1 MRRTAA
7 VAGALVAALAGAAT
21 TARAEPVLD
30 LAQGTAP
37 AAVTDAA
44 GTLHVVWRDTSV
56 LSKPLRYCRVAAGA
70 STCSPVV
77 DIASGVGSEPHLLL
91 RPQDGVL
98 IALYVSDSDDD
109 ALDDATTMVAS
120 ADGGATW
127 GAPAI
132 VGFED
137 VESIDRAVLS
147 PDGSAVD
154 TVTSLGRRVVYQ
166 RVPLGGGVERRTVD
180 LGPKEDVLVPR
191 VTHLPDG
198 RPLVIA
204 HYADDV
210 LGERAPA
217 PGADPSDPRAWGAF
231 RQWRTLRDA
240 DASAVDSGPTG
251 TWMLATITHRTR
263 SGGLPVRIWR
273 WGARGFEDPRTIG
286 ALNQAAGQDVG
297 ESAGSNDLALD
308 SDLAGR
314 LHAAWEVAP
323 RGCRGQHC
331 IVYRRT
337 DRRGFGPP
345 IVYPIGSASGDV
357 QRRFAITANSGGSGW
372 IVWGTHSNR
381 IRAVPLVTPPLG
393 SRVGSRR
400 IGRRRV
406 TVPDFYG
413 CVPSGGTFVHRLR
426 VDGRR
431 GAQILSVRFF
441 FDAGEPARTDRRAPY
456 SLRFRLTFPPG
467 SRHVAGAIVRYRL
480 PGRQGVRSV
489 RLGRTF
495 VMC

>member
-1 MRRTAA
+1 MRRVPA
-7 VAGALVAALAGAAT
+7 VAGAFLVAALAWAA
-21 TARAEPVLD
+21 APASAEPVLD
-30 LAQGTAP
+30 LGQGTAP

-56 LSKPLRYCRVAAGA
+56 LSKPLRYCRVAAGG
-70 STCSPVV
+70 STCSPV
-77 DIASGVGSEPHLLL
+77 DIATGVGSQPHLLL

-109 ALDDATTMVAS
+109 ALDDATTIVTS
-120 ADGGATW
+120 GDGGATW

-137 VESIDRAVLS
+137 VESIDRAVLT
-147 PDGSAVD
+147 PDGAAVD
-154 TVTSLGRRVVYQ
+154 TVTSLGRRVLYQ
-166 RVPLGGGVERRTVD
+166 RVPLGGAPERRVVE

-198 RPLVIA
+198 RPVVVA
-204 HYADDV
+204 HYADDR
-210 LGERAPA
+210 LGVRVPNA
-217 PGADPSDPRAWGAF
+217 GADPNDASAWGPF
-231 RQWRTLRDA
+231 RAWRTLADA
-240 DASAVDSGPTG
+240 DASAADSGSTG
-251 TWMLATITHRTR
+251 TWLLATVIHRTR

-273 WGARGFEDPRTIG
+273 WGSRGFEDPRTIG
-286 ALNQAAGQDVG
+286 ALAQSAGQDVG
-297 ESAGSNDLALD
+297 EAAGTNDLALD
-308 SDLAGR
+308 VDLAGR

-323 RGCRGQHC
+323 RSCRGQHC

-345 IVYPIGSASGDV
+345 IVYPIGRAPGDV
-357 QRRFAITANSGGSGW
+357 QRRFGIAANSGGSGW
-372 IVWGTHSNR
+372 IVWGTQSNR
-381 IRAVPLVTPPLG
+381 IRAVALVTPPLG

-406 TVPDFYG
+406 TIPDFYG

-431 GAQILSVRFF
+431 GAQITSVRFF
-441 FDAGEPARTDRRAPY
+441 FDAGQPARTDRRAPY
-456 SLRFRLTFPPG
+456 SVRFRLTFPPG
-467 SRHVAGAIVRYRL
+467 TRHVAGAIVRYRL
-480 PGRQGVRSV
+480 PGGGGVRSS

>member
-1 MRRTAA
+1 MRCAPA
-7 VAGALVAALAGAAT
+7 IAGALVTAALACAAP
-21 TARAEPVLD
+21 TASAEPVLD
-30 LAQGTAP
+30 RGQGAAP

-44 GTLHVVWRDTSV
+44 GTLHVVWRDSSV

-70 STCSPVV
+70 STCSPV
-77 DIASGVGSEPHLLL
+77 DIATGVGSQPHLLL

-98 IALYVSDSDDD
+98 VALYVSDSDDD
-109 ALDDATTMVAS
+109 ALDDATTIVVS
-120 ADGGATW
+120 GDGGATW

-147 PDGSAVD
+147 PDGTAVD

-166 RVPLGGGVERRTVD
+166 RVPLGGGVERRTVE

-204 HYADDV
+204 HYADDR
-210 LGERAPA
+210 LGVRVPA
-217 PGADPSDPRAWGAF
+217 LGGDPNDPNAWGVF

-240 DASAVDSGPTG
+240 DASAADSGPTG
-251 TWMLATITHRTR
+251 TWLLATVTHRTR
-263 SGGLPVRIWR
+263 SGALPVRIWR
-273 WGARGFEDPRTIG
+273 WGTRGFEDPRTIG

-308 SDLAGR
+308 ADLAGR

-345 IVYPIGSASGDV
+345 IVYPIGGAPGDV
-357 QRRFAITANSGGSGW
+357 QRRFAIAANSGGSGW
-372 IVWGTHSNR
+372 IVWGTQSNR
-381 IRAVPLVTPPLG
+381 IRAVALVTPPLG

-406 TVPDFYG
+406 TVPDFYR

-441 FDAGEPARTDRRAPY
+441 FDAGQPARIDRRPPY

-467 SRHVAGAIVRYRL
+467 SRHVAGAVVRYRV

>member
-1 MRRTAA
+1 MRRAF
-7 VAGALVAALAGAAT
+7 ALAGVWLAAVLGWAAAPT
-21 TARAEPVLD
+21 GAEPVLD

-56 LSKPLRYCRVAAGA
+56 LSKPLRYCRVAAAGG
-70 STCSPVV
+70 TCTPVDV
-77 DIASGVGSEPHLLL
+77 ATGVGSGPHLLL
-91 RPQDGVL
+91 RPQDGAL

-109 ALDDATTMVAS
+109 ALDDATTVVSS
-120 ADGGATW
+120 ADGGVTW
-127 GAPAI
+127 SAPTI

-137 VESIDRAVLS
+137 AESIDRAVLS
-147 PDGSAVD
+147 PDGGAVD
-154 TVTSLGRRVVYQ
+154 TVTSLGRRVLYQ
-166 RVPLGGGVERRTVD
+166 RVPLGGPAERRVVE

-191 VTHLPDG
+191 VAHLPDG
-198 RPLVIA
+198 RPVVIA
-204 HYADDV
+204 HYADDRLAARV
-210 LGERAPA
+210 PNL
-217 PGADPSDPRAWGAF
+217 GADPNDPSAWGPF
-231 RQWRTLRDA
+231 RNWRSLTDA
-240 DASAVDSGPTG
+240 DASAADTGPTG
-251 TWMLATITHRTR
+251 TWLLATITHRTR
-263 SGGLPVRIWR
+263 SGALPVRIWR
-273 WGARGFEDPRTIG
+273 WGTRGFEDPRTIG

-308 SDLAGR
+308 VDLAGR

-345 IVYPIGSASGDV
+345 IVYPIGRATGDV
-357 QRRFAITANSGGSGW
+357 QRRFAIAANSGGSGW
-372 IVWGTHSNR
+372 IVWGTQSNR

-400 IGRRRV
+400 IGHRRV

-441 FDAGEPARTDRRAPY
+441 FDAGQPARTDRRAPY

-467 SRHVAGAIVRYRL
+467 SRHVAGAVVRYRL
-480 PGRQGVRSV
+480 AGRHGVRSV